1 MRNNYKE
8 SYKSLIIN
16 ACNNENNKVRE
27 MACSICDELSL
38 QWFPDKRMN
47 IIKVIYFKKI
57 NGYESEIDELNLLS
71 KANESIRILIIN
83 SI

>member
-1 MRNNYKE
+1 
-8 SYKSLIIN
+8 
-16 ACNNENNKVRE
+16 
-27 MACSICDELSL
+27 
-38 QWFPDKRMN
+38 MN

-57 NGYESEIDELNLLS
+57 TGYESEIDELNLLS